1 MSGKYDKFKSLGKK
15 LYMHCIYSQEISN
28 SAIIPERI
36 VDWLTTRKFP
46 GSVWKNASKVFSVG
60 RDLEANE
67 WSGVDEEGN
76 PIAWNGWNMKKCTR
90 LAWADDLGNGPC
102 TSNERKRIF
111 AGDISLM
118 HVYFKDLNIR
128 KYLKEENF
136 GVVDAIG
143 NNHRYKH
150 LINI

>member
-1 MSGKYDKFKSLGKK
+1 
-15 LYMHCIYSQEISN
+15 MHCIYSQEISN

-36 VDWLTTRKFP
+36 VHWLGTRKLP
-46 GSVWKNASKVFSVG
+46 DSVWDDDPNKVLLVG
-60 RDLEANE
+60 ITLKDNE

-102 TSNERKRIF
+102 TSSERQRIF

-143 NNHRYKH
+143 NNNRYKH
-150 LINI
+150 LINILFPQLN